1 MNDIDFHAAR
11 VALRD
16 ARRSARCV
24 QALASACK
32 PGELA
37 CAYRLQRA
45 VAADLGPIRG
55 WKISGLTTEQ
65 QRAMGVE
72 CPLAAPLLGPW
83 LHPSGAELRIDAFV
97 RPRLECEFAFALAVD
112 LPSRARAHE
121 RAEVEAAIGALRLG
135 VEIVD
140 SRLPPGSG
148 ILVELADDLNN
159 GAYVA
164 GPPIAAWQNIDYA
177 HSPIALRRLEGDK
190 RESLAQGDGRAILDG
205 DPVAAV
211 ALLANLPALHP
222 RGLRAGDIVTTGS
235 CTGALALPGPGDYEA
250 DFGPLGTVRFRFS

>member
-1 MNDIDFHAAR
+1 MNDVDFHTVRA
-11 VALRD
+11 ALRD
-16 ARRSARCV
+16 ARRNARC
-24 QALASACK
+24 LEPLDSACK

-55 WKISGLTTEQ
+55 WKISGLTTDQ

-83 LHPSGAELRIDAFV
+83 LHQSGAALRADAFV
-97 RPRLECEFAFALAVD
+97 RPRLECEFAFVLAAD
-112 LPSRARAHE
+112 LPSRERAYE

-148 ILVELADDLNN
+148 VLVELADDLNN

-164 GPPIAAWQNIDYA
+164 GPMITSWQNIDYA
-177 HSPIALRRLEGDK
+177 NAPIALRRHDGDK
-190 RESLAQGDGRAILDG
+190 RESLAEGDGRAILDG
-205 DPVAAV
+205 DPMAAV
-211 ALLANLPALHP
+211 ALLANLRALHP

-235 CTGALALPGPGDYEA
+235 CTGALELPGPGDYEA
-250 DFGPLGTVRFRFS
+250 DFGRLGTVRFSFG